1 MATAGINPVTAPIT
15 RRLLLGSAATL
26 AAGGVAKAAAI
37 FPDGATLLVGGP
49 GGSPADSWAEWLSPG
64 LGRALPPGTQLR
76 KDVVGGADGVTAANQ
91 FDARVV
97 PDGSTAMLLPGSAAM
112 AWLVGDPRARFDAA
126 HWVPA
131 LAGVTP
137 GLVVSRMSLSR
148 ALGGDRVRVAATNA
162 TGPELPAM
170 LALDLLGAKWEPLF
184 GLSDAAAMDALQQ
197 GQVDA
202 VCLHG
207 RRVAEMAQ
215 VIGSIGAQP
224 LFSFGCTD
232 EASERDP
239 AFPEVPTVAELLTS
253 RRTDEALRRAWFATA
268 AASDLDVAMVLPQL
282 TPASIVALWRRAA
295 AQAAG
300 TGTVQAQAMAL
311 GVRALSVPAATA
323 STSAVMADAAGQ
335 LALREWLARRLDYR
349 PG

>member
-1 MATAGINPVTAPIT
+1 MTAAIT
-15 RRLLLGSAATL
+15 RRLFLGSATAAVTTAASPATS
-26 AAGGVAKAAAI
+26 A
-37 FPDGATLLVGGP
+37 FPDSATLLVGGP

-76 KDVVGGADGVTAANQ
+76 KDMVGGADGVTAANQ
-91 FDARVV
+91 FDARIV

-112 AWLVGDPRARFDAA
+112 ASLVGDPRARFDVA

-137 GLVVSRMSLSR
+137 GLVVSRLSAAR
-148 ALGGDRVRVAATNA
+148 IMGGFPVRIAATDA

-184 GLSDAAAMDALQQ
+184 GLSDAAATDALGH
-197 GQVDA
+197 GQVDV

-215 VIGSIGAQP
+215 VIGSFGAQP
-224 LFSFGCTD
+224 LFSFGCMD
-232 EASERDP
+232 EANQRDP
-239 AFPEVPTVAELLTS
+239 AFPGVPAMSELLAG
-253 RRTDEALRRAWFATA
+253 RPGDEALRRAWYATA

-282 TPASIVALWRRAA
+282 TPAAIVALWRRAA
-295 AQAAG
+295 TQAMS
-300 TGTVQAQAMAL
+300 TGAVQAQATAF
-311 GVRALSVPAATA
+311 GVRPVATPAAATTMA
-323 STSAVMADAAGQ
+323 AVVADAAGQ
-335 LALREWLARRLDYR
+335 LALRSWLAQRLDYR
-349 PG
+349 PS